1 MLLRR
6 WRCPRFFSSSSP
18 PISHLSV
25 ISSLLNQCSTLKH
38 IAQAHA
44 FMLRRGLD
52 MDAVLLS
59 KLIFACSLLGFTEL
73 AYTIFKHRESHDV
86 YLYNTMIRSLSRAGL
101 AKDAIFLFNGIQ
113 ATGLRPDTYSF
124 PFALKAAVH
133 LSVVELGQELHGQIV
148 KLGFSLDVHVLTGLI
163 HMYSSCGGLDDA
175 RQVFDGI
182 PQRDVVVWNAMVA
195 GYVRHGELESARV
208 LFEHMPERN
217 VISWTAVIAGYAQM
231 NHPDEAI
238 AVFRRMQLEDGVEP
252 DDIALLA
259 ALSACAQLGALD
271 LGEWIHRYIEKSGF
285 YKIVPLMN
293 ALIDMYAKCGNIQ
306 EAFNVFEN
314 MPNRSVV
321 TWTTMIAGFAL
332 HGLGNEAL
340 GIFKRM
346 EMQNVRPNDVTFIA
360 ILSACSH
367 AGRADLGS
375 WYFDNMRS
383 CYRIEPKIEHY
394 GCMIDLLGRAGCL
407 REARDLIRDMPFK
420 ANAAIWGSLLAA
432 ARTHGDIEL
441 GEHALRK
448 LIEVEP
454 HNSGNYTLLSNIYAA
469 HGKWE
474 GVGKLRK
481 MMKDGS
487 VKKVPGGSSI
497 EVDGTVHEFTSRD
510 GSHPCF
516 KIIYEVLY
524 LIDGHLRMNG
534 IYRSSMEDCLT
545 LKKDERKLLY

>member
-1 MLLRR
+1 
-6 WRCPRFFSSSSP
+6 
-18 PISHLSV
+18 
-25 ISSLLNQCSTLKH
+25 
-38 IAQAHA
+38 
-44 FMLRRGLD
+44 
-52 MDAVLLS
+52 
-59 KLIFACSLLGFTEL
+59 
-73 AYTIFKHRESHDV
+73 
-86 YLYNTMIRSLSRAGL
+86 MIRSLSRAGF

-124 PFALKAAVH
+124 PFALKAAAH
-133 LSVVELGQELHGQIV
+133 LSVLELGQELHGQIV
-148 KLGFSLDVHVLTGLI
+148 RLGFGLDVHVMTGLI
-163 HMYSSCGGLDDA
+163 HMYSFCGGIDHA
-175 RQVFDGI
+175 RKVFDGI

-208 LFEHMPERN
+208 LFEQMPERN

-231 NHPDEAI
+231 NRAAEAI
-238 AVFRRMQLEDGVEP
+238 EIFRRMQLEGGVDP
-252 DDIALLA
+252 DEIALLA

-271 LGEWIHRYIEKSGF
+271 LGEWIHRYTKKRGF

-293 ALIDMYAKCGNIQ
+293 ALIDMYAKCGNIE
-306 EAFNVFEN
+306 EALNVFES
-314 MPNRSVV
+314 MQSRSVI
-321 TWTTMIAGFAL
+321 TWTIMIAGFAL

-340 GIFKRM
+340 NMFKRM

-367 AGRADLGS
+367 AGQTDLGRL
-375 WYFDNMRS
+375 YFDNMSS
-383 CYRIEPKIEHY
+383 CYNVEPKIEHY
-394 GCMIDLLGRAGCL
+394 GCMVDLLGRAGCL
-407 REARDLIRDMPFK
+407 KEARDLIKDMPFK
-420 ANAAIWGSLLAA
+420 ANAAIWGALLAA
-432 ARTHGDIEL
+432 ARTCGDVEL
-441 GEHALRK
+441 GEYALRK

-481 MMKDGS
+481 MMKVES

-516 KIIYEVLY
+516 KMIYEVLY
-524 LIDGHLRMNG
+524 SIDGHLRIRGFPPM
-534 IYRSSMEDCLT
+534 
-545 LKKDERKLLY
+545 LYGE

>member
-1 MLLRR
+1 MLLPR
-6 WRCPRFFSSSSP
+6 WGHLRCFSSSSSSL
-18 PISHLSV
+18 SHLSL
-25 ISSLLNQCSTLKH
+25 ISSLLNKCSTLKH

-44 FMLRRGLD
+44 FMLHRGLD

-59 KLIFACSLLGFTEL
+59 KLILACSLLGFTDL
-73 AYTIFKHRESHDV
+73 AYSIFKHRECHDV
-86 YLYNTMIRSLSRAGL
+86 YVYNTMIRSLCRAGF

-124 PFALKAAVH
+124 PFALKAAAH
-133 LSVVELGQELHGQIV
+133 LSVLELGQELHGQIV
-148 KLGFSLDVHVLTGLI
+148 RLGFGLDVHVLTGLI
-163 HMYSSCGGLDDA
+163 HMYSFCGGIDHA
-175 RQVFDGI
+175 RKVFDRI

-208 LFEHMPERN
+208 LFEQMPERN

-231 NHPDEAI
+231 NRAAEAI
-238 AVFRRMQLEDGVEP
+238 EIFRRMQLEGGVDP
-252 DDIALLA
+252 DEIALLA

-271 LGEWIHRYIEKSGF
+271 LGEWIHRYIEKRGF

-293 ALIDMYAKCGNIQ
+293 ALIDMYAKCGNIE
-306 EAFNVFEN
+306 EALNVFES
-314 MPNRSVV
+314 MQSRSVI

-332 HGLGNEAL
+332 HGLGDEAL
-340 GIFKRM
+340 YMFKRM
-346 EMQNVRPNDVTFIA
+346 EMQNVKPNDVTFIA

-367 AGRADLGS
+367 AGQTDLGR
-375 WYFDNMRS
+375 WYFDNMSS
-383 CYRIEPKIEHY
+383 CYNVEPKIEHY
-394 GCMIDLLGRAGCL
+394 GCMVDLLGRAGCL
-407 REARDLIRDMPFK
+407 KEARDLIRDMPFK
-420 ANAAIWGSLLAA
+420 ANAAIWGALLAA
-432 ARTHGDIEL
+432 ARTCGDVEL
-441 GEHALRK
+441 GEYALRK

-481 MMKDGS
+481 MMKVES

-516 KIIYEVLY
+516 KMIYEVLY
-524 LIDGHLRMNG
+524 SIDGHLRICRFSPM
-534 IYRSSMEDCLT
+534 
-545 LKKDERKLLY
+545 LYGE